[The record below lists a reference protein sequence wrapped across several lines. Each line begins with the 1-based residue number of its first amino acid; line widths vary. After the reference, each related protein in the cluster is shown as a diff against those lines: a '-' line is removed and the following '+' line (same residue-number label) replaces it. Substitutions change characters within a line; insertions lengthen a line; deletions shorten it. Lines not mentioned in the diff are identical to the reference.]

1 MREWLDGFGVFFAVT
16 LFFCC
21 TTGRRAQDHSAR
33 RGRER
38 QGSGHENNITI
49 GSMPAL
55 QSPVPRNHLNCGTV
69 GTVMRGG
76 GIGATPAFRIPLGLP
91 CIFCNA
97 PRVAAFG
104 RAPPTPPECPIP
116 AEPPPRANDA
126 AGKAKTMKNTKAT
139 FTEVFDM
146 GKLHSRF
153 TRTPVKLM

>member
-1 MREWLDGFGVFFAVT
+1 MPPLY
-16 LFFCC
+16 
-21 TTGRRAQDHSAR
+21 RAIAIRDNFSLH
-33 RGRER
+33 
-38 QGSGHENNITI
+38 
-49 GSMPAL
+49 
-55 QSPVPRNHLNCGTV
+55 HLNCGIA

-76 GIGATPAFRIPLGLP
+76 GGAATLAALPTPLGSTD
-91 CIFCNA
+91 IFSNA

-126 AGKAKTMKNTKAT
+126 AGKAKTMKTAKAT

-146 GKLHSRF
+146 GKLHVRF